1 MLKGYIKRLVI
12 SNKEF
17 ILKEVLAAKG
27 LMQLLMKPRN
37 TSQKW
42 TAEEK
47 REVIIYLKRISKT
60 IPVVVIFCLP
70 FGSLFLPILIEML
83 DRRKVKRLT
92 KAINSTP
99 K

>member
-1 MLKGYIKRLVI
+1 MLKGYTKKLII

-37 TSQKW
+37 TGQKW

-47 REVIIYLKRISKT
+47 REVIIHLKRISKT

-83 DRRKVKRLT
+83 DRRKINRLS
-92 KAINSTP
+92 KVINSTQ